1 LLKTI
6 SPGVILSYEKI
17 NDQAFCKMGK
27 KQNIPDNELSSALN
41 EVKNGNYEANL
52 GGHIIK
58 KRIRFQ
64 GKGKSGSGRTII
76 CYKHADKAFF
86 IHGFAKNEKSN
97 LSSKELHA
105 FKELAKVLLSL
116 TNEKLDTAIKKGNF
130 IEVKS

>member
-1 LLKTI
+1 MKKLMTRHFAKW
-6 SPGVILSYEKI
+6 
-17 NDQAFCKMGK
+17 AK
-27 KQNIPDNELSSALN
+27 KQNIPDNELTNALN
-41 EVKNGNYEANL
+41 EVKDGIYEANL

-86 IHGFAKNEKSN
+86 IHGFAKNEKTN
-97 LSSKELHA
+97 LSSKELRA
-105 FKELAKVLLSL
+105 FKELAKLLLSL
-116 TNEKLDTAIKKGNF
+116 TNEKLNIAIKKGNF